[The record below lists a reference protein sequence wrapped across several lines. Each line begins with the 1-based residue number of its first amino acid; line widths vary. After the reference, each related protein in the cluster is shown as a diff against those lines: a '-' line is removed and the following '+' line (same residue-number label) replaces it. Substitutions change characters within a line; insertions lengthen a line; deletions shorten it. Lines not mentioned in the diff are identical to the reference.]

1 MRRGSM
7 DRLRGE
13 RKVVGPTA
21 GFFQSRERDPESG
34 LPVGPTCHREGKREK
49 IPKIGKINFDC
60 RNQCLYFTFLNELKA
75 EFENIPIG

>member
-1 MRRGSM
+1 M

-34 LPVGPTCHREGKREK
+34 LPVGPTCHREGKRKK
-49 IPKIGKINFDC
+49 IPKIGKMNFDC
-60 RNQCLYFTFLNELKA
+60 RN
-75 EFENIPIG
+75 